1 MRYRTCN
8 ARTLKTI
15 LYLPFPHRSMNS
27 DPLTTAVMVKESM
40 LKPLETTHSQMNCTP
55 WPNPS
60 PDPSPE
66 LLIEM
71 SKNVTFNPG
80 VGGDE
85 NSFPSINPDVVLSRS
100 ISPIWLCACMVLSTF
115 TAPPRREREC
125 LVVQR
130 LFNHL
135 TPQTDHRFPLNNIFF
150 FQEDRFPICII
161 QLTFPGGSRTLYA
174 AWRLFPGLEVCY
186 TLPTQYVKCGRST
199 SR

>member
-1 MRYRTCN
+1 MRAAPSNCISSPILSEVEGHSPPPEWPKPRQSKRGSPARYHSTNAKTKQPGLWVRYRTCN
-8 ARTLKTI
+8 ARTLKNI
-15 LYLPFPHRSMNS
+15 LYPLLPHRSMNS

-125 LVVQR
+125 LVVQA
-130 LFNHL
+130 LFNRL
-135 TPQTDHRFPLNNIFF
+135 TP
-150 FQEDRFPICII
+150 
-161 QLTFPGGSRTLYA
+161 
-174 AWRLFPGLEVCY
+174 
-186 TLPTQYVKCGRST
+186 
-199 SR
+199 